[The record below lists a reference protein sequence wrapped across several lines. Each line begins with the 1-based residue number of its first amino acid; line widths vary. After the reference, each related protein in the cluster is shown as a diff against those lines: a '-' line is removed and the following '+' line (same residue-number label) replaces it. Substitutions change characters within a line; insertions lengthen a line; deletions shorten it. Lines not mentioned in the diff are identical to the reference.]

1 MAIELWSGRR
11 RPGAPI
17 NGPHRRARDVISPS
31 GGIMRCKFPSRK
43 NGRLVHCEGLLE
55 LDAAY
60 LFEANHRVAS
70 FREQPITISY
80 PDDARL
86 RRYTPDFELTLTNG
100 LIVWVEIKPL
110 NSLARAEVRHKLARV
125 AEHMARIRQPF
136 VVLNDTLLRQ
146 EPRRTNLQAIYHR
159 ASPHSGTLQSSIAA
173 LRRCSHRLPAAL
185 SDTTQALAAAGLE
198 PYSLL
203 LAGALRCDL
212 SAPLTAD
219 TLITINREHDDGWFR
234 LSEEFDF

>member
-1 MAIELWSGRR
+1 MATSLWTGHWRGR
-11 RPGAPI
+11 APA
-17 NGPHRRARDVISPS
+17 GDTHRRSREVISPS

-43 NGRLVHCEGLLE
+43 NGRLVHCERLLE

-60 LFEANHRVAS
+60 LFETNHRVAS
-70 FREQPITISY
+70 FREQPITITY
-80 PDDARL
+80 PDGARL
-86 RRYTPDFELTLTNG
+86 RRYTPDFELTLANG

-110 NSLARAEVRHKLARV
+110 SSLARAEVQHKVARV
-125 AEHMARIRQPF
+125 AEHMARIQQPF

-159 ASPHSGTLQSSIAA
+159 ASPQPRTVQASEAA
-173 LRRCSHRLPAAL
+173 LRRCSHRLPAGLTDA
-185 SDTTQALAAAGLE
+185 TQALAAAGLE

-219 TLITINREHDDGWFR
+219 TLITINREDDDGWFR